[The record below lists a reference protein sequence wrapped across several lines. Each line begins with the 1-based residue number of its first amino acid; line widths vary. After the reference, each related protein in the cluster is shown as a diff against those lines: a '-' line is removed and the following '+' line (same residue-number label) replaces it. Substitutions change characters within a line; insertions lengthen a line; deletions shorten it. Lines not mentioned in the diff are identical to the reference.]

1 MNFGSGIYGTED
13 YSKGAQFL
21 RHDLLHN
28 YELILALEANVPDV
42 PRDVFIYETDSVQG
56 VMSIDTFRPDWVWV
70 SIEALTE
77 NAALGLLENL
87 PPGQEFNFLVHR
99 EWMKPLA
106 QQIFGVEF
114 TGRRSDYTVDQERFR
129 PIVQHDVR
137 ELTGSDVEILERYP
151 DDGGKAPRLIDLLD
165 WQSKGVKIR
174 MFGII
179 DNGNLVAHAIID
191 SDIDEIWGVHPFTP
205 EQYRDRGYGK
215 STMSLATQAIL
226 DMGKIP
232 YYDAGPG
239 NPPAMKLAERLGYY
253 VYQEVASGKGMR

>member
-13 YSKGAQFL
+13 YSKGTQFL

-28 YELILALEANVPDV
+28 YGLILALEANVPDV

-56 VMSIDTFRPDWVWV
+56 VMSIDTFRPDWV
-70 SIEALTE
+70 
-77 NAALGLLENL
+77 
-87 PPGQEFNFLVHR
+87 
-99 EWMKPLA
+99 A

-114 TGRRSDYTVDQERFR
+114 TGRRFDYTVDQERFR
-129 PIVQHDVR
+129 PIVQHNVR